1 MTEDEQ
7 ESLAMVNEAY
17 AFEGRCRASRFNP
30 DLAIH
35 RLALR
40 AVQERKAFAQEVSD
54 AVENT
59 LEILGLCY
67 SNGARNSVNEKLSH
81 FIIAKPDPL
90 EAVLDEI
97 DHAAMRAD
105 ECAKE
110 LRAALARHNLKI
122 GPIND

>member
-54 AVENT
+54 AVEQVQGWPGQP
-59 LEILGLCY
+59 IHF
-67 SNGARNSVNEKLSH
+67 LSR